1 MKRTNEIELEKA
13 QIADITENKRLDAAA
28 AKDLAKRE
36 AELDSEARTLAG
48 KVMASYDATYL
59 AELKVLTDTKQGEI
73 DALRERLSMATDDK
87 KSAIETRIVQL
98 QNDLTGDEIRKAA
111 RYQTDLYFEASG
123 MLNLYQDAIA
133 LLGSSLSG
141 SGVSGQQG
149 IAGGN
154 TPYVRR

>member
-1 MKRTNEIELEKA
+1 
-13 QIADITENKRLDAAA
+13 
-28 AKDLAKRE
+28 
-36 AELDSEARTLAG
+36 
-48 KVMASYDATYL
+48 MASYDATYL